1 MVTRRSRRAEV
12 PRKELETVAVDTQP
26 TEASRARDGG
36 RPSPLQRVGSVK
48 ELGAIVALLT
58 LVVVIAAFHPY
69 FLSRSSLINVGQQA
83 ALYGIMA
90 VGMVFLLSMREIDL
104 SVGSIFA
111 VSLLG
116 GAVLMKNG
124 IDPWLA
130 GFASILIGVGLGVVN
145 GLLTNL
151 LGIPS
156 IIVTLGTLSM
166 YRGIGLIIAG
176 GQAIGGLDTTHPF
189 FVQLG
194 GAFLG
199 LPVSIWALLA
209 LVAVF
214 SVVYTRTR
222 FGIMV
227 RAIGSNEQA
236 ARLSGISISSVRLA
250 ALTLTGAF
258 CGLSGMLSLAYFG
271 SADPTIGTGYE
282 LQVIASAIIGGTALS
297 GGSGTVFGALLGS
310 LLISVIQA
318 GLIQFGV
325 NANWAVF
332 GTGAVIVAA
341 VTLDSMIRRQRAR
354 RLALR

>member
-1 MVTRRSRRAEV
+1 
-12 PRKELETVAVDTQP
+12 
-26 TEASRARDGG
+26 
-36 RPSPLQRVGSVK
+36 VK
-48 ELGAIVALLT
+48 ELGAVVALLM
-58 LVVVIAAFHPY
+58 LVVVISAFHPD
-69 FLSRSSLINVGQQA
+69 FLSQGSLINVGQQA

-90 VGMVFLLSMREIDL
+90 IGMVFLLSMREIDL
-104 SVGSIFA
+104 SVGAIFA

-116 GAVLMKNG
+116 GAVLMRNG
-124 IDPWLA
+124 LDPWLA
-130 GFASILIGVGLGVVN
+130 GVASIVIGIALGAVN
-145 GLLTNL
+145 GTLTNI

-176 GQAIGGLDTTHPF
+176 GQAIGGLDTNHAF
-189 FVQLG
+189 FVSLG
-194 GAFLG
+194 GG
-199 LPVSIWALLA
+199 LVGVPISIWALLV
-209 LVAVF
+209 LVALF

-222 FGIMV
+222 FGIVV

-236 ARLSGISISSVRLA
+236 ARLSGISIRSVRLA
-250 ALTLTGAF
+250 SLTLTGAF

-310 LLISVIQA
+310 LLIAVIQA

-325 NANWAVF
+325 NANWSVF

-341 VTLDSMIRRQRAR
+341 VTLDSVIRRQRAR
-354 RLALR
+354 QLAMRRSLFRPGEPGLAVRATAEE

>member
-1 MVTRRSRRAEV
+1 M
-12 PRKELETVAVDTQP
+12 AVDGKP
-26 TEASRARDGG
+26 AEPSGLRPPR
-36 RPSPLQRVGSVK
+36 RPSPMRRVGAVK
-48 ELGAIVALLT
+48 ELGAIVALLA
-58 LVVVIAAFHPY
+58 LVVVISVFHPD
-69 FLSRSSLINVGQQA
+69 FLSRGSLINVGQQA
-83 ALYGIMA
+83 TLYGIMA
-90 VGMVFLLSMREIDL
+90 IGMVFLLSMREIDL
-104 SVGSIFA
+104 SVGAIFA

-116 GAVLMKNG
+116 SAVLMKNG
-124 IDPWLA
+124 VDPWVA
-130 GFASILIGVGLGVVN
+130 GLASIAIGIGLGAIN
-145 GLLTNL
+145 GALTNV

-176 GQAIGGLDTTHPF
+176 GQAIGGLDSTHPF
-189 FVQLG
+189 FVTLG
-194 GAFLG
+194 GGFLG
-199 LPVSIWALLA
+199 LPISIWALLV

-214 SVVYTRTR
+214 SVVYTRSR

-236 ARLSGISISSVRLA
+236 ARLSGISIRSVRLA
-250 ALTLTGAF
+250 ALTLTGAL
-258 CGLSGMLSLAYFG
+258 CGISGMLSLAYFG

-297 GGSGTVFGALLGS
+297 GGSGTVVGALLGS
-310 LLISVIQA
+310 LLIAVIQA

-325 NANWAVF
+325 NANWSVF

-341 VTLDSMIRRQRAR
+341 VTLDSIIRRQRAR